1 MPVQLEKRV
10 FTSDAYHRMA
20 EAGIF
25 SPEDRVELI
34 EGEVIRMSPIGRYHA
49 ACVKRLNALLNR
61 KVGHLATIGVQDPV
75 RIGIFSEPQ
84 PDIVLLKPRDDFYLA
99 EAPTEEDVLLLIE
112 VADSS
117 IELDREVKLPLY
129 AKANITEVWIVSVQ
143 DDHVEVYSGPV
154 QGTYQSAH
162 FLKRGA
168 SVSSTA
174 LPSLTLRIEE
184 ILG

>member
-49 ACVKRLNALLNR
+49 ACVNRLNSILHRKLGAL
-61 KVGHLATIGVQDPV
+61 AIISVQNPI

-84 PDIVLLKPRDDFYLA
+84 PDIALLKLRDDFYLA

-117 IELDREVKLPLY
+117 IEFDREVKIPIY
-129 AKANITEVWIVSVQ
+129 ARANIPEVWIVSLPEEQ
-143 DDHVEVYSGPV
+143 VEVYSHPV
-154 QGTYQSAH
+154 QGTYSSAH

-174 LPSLTLRIEE
+174 LPNLTLRIEE